1 MEHPQCTKEM
11 EECSKPDNSNCFSKP
26 VQSSPPAA
34 QSQSIPPVAY
44 SQATQNPQHSSAP
57 EANPRGRGWLGD
69 VLLEL
74 RMAKARTLARDVEKD
89 LRKQLQDL
97 RSSLCPLGLI
107 RPWMFG
113 DLRGSSIDLSLLLC
127 LY

>member
-1 MEHPQCTKEM
+1 MHQRDGGMLKARQQQLRLKASPLHPRLKA
-11 EECSKPDNSNCFSKP
+11 
-26 VQSSPPAA
+26 SPLHLLLIVK
-34 QSQSIPPVAY
+34 QHKIRSIQVL
-44 SQATQNPQHSSAP
+44 QKLIQEV
-57 EANPRGRGWLGD
+57 EAVLGD

-74 RMAKARTLARDVEKD
+74 RMVKARTLARDVEKD

-107 RPWMFG
+107 RSSMFG